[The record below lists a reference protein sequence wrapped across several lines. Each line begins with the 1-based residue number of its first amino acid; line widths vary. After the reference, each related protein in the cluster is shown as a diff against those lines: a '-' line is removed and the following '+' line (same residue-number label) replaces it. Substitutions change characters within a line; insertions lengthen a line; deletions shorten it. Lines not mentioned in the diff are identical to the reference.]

1 MKRSDNDESPNQ
13 NLGRYLRAASFWV
26 LIFLIPL
33 AIYELMGT
41 TRQAEKEL
49 TYTEFSEQLASDNI
63 SSVTIIEGKRVEG
76 VLKTPLQ
83 ERGQSASNF
92 TTLLP
97 TEATEELL
105 TRFEQAGVDVEA
117 RESGPDWVS
126 YLGALL
132 PWLLIIGLWIFLFR
146 QMQSGGSRA
155 FSFGKSKAKLLTGDT
170 PKVTFAD
177 VAGADEAKADLVEI
191 IDFLKDPAKF
201 RRLGGRLPK
210 GALLVGPPGTGKTLL
225 ARAVAGEAGRPFF
238 SMSGSDFVEMFVGVG
253 ASVTG
258 DTPVLVRDEAG
269 TRLVPIAA
277 VVDPH
282 YQDGEADRVVPV
294 FGVEALGYESGSSG
308 FRGGLDV
315 FGGSAWQPV
324 RGVYR
329 HRVDEVYEIDYLG
342 GTVRTTGDHSVFV
355 RGHGGIRAKQ
365 ARELEPGDVLVNLP
379 FHVRGGF
386 DPSEGTKHETRAHPF
401 GGDVPTA
408 LPIEE
413 VDENLVAAHA
423 FAIGSSDRHSQA
435 ELADMI
441 GVSQATIGNWQSGK
455 HMPRGLSN
463 RYDGT
468 DVPGDV
474 PVGPSLLRLMGL
486 YTAGGRANGN
496 LELCFGTHEAELIAE
511 AVGLVEELFGREP
524 KRVDTDDN
532 ATRLVV
538 HSAPLGRFFARHC
551 GNGSRDKH
559 VPELLW
565 DAPRELFH
573 AYLEGYGRGD
583 GWTSRD
589 GRLLASSVSQRLIRE
604 LAWLC
609 AMHGIPTGIRH
620 QRLAAGRVIK
630 RRPLP
635 ETESWT
641 LIVGKSAN
649 PFLANADRP
658 KHAQAGKRPVV
669 LRVERVP
676 HAGYV
681 YDLCGCGNEA
691 FFGGE
696 KPVLLHNSRVRD
708 LFEQGKAHAPCIIF
722 IDEIDAVGRHR
733 GAGLGGGHD
742 EREQTLNQLLVEM
755 DGFESNEGV
764 ILLAATNRPDVLDP
778 ALLRPGRFDRQIVV
792 GSPDINGREGILRVH
807 TKEIP
812 LAEDVDLRVL
822 AKGTPGLSG
831 ADLENIVNE
840 AALLAAR
847 KDKDRVYMVDLEE
860 AKDKIML
867 GAERRSLV
875 ISDEERKVTAFHE
888 AGHAVIAL
896 RAPGLDP
903 VHKVTIVPRGR
914 ALGITA
920 SLPEEDRH
928 NYTKDWLEG
937 QLMMLFGGRVAEE
950 MVFGRGKITTGAGND
965 IERATNIARR
975 MVTQFGMSD
984 AIGPIA
990 VGEADHEVFLG
1001 RELSQRREVSD
1012 RTAQTVDSEIKRI
1025 LDEAYE
1031 GAHRVLTENREL
1043 LDRIANLLLE
1053 RETLDADEI
1062 KLLDAGE
1069 ELPPLEPAHESE
1081 PAPEPEK
1088 EAAGERGRA
1097 KGESPLEGTG
1107 GEPSPV
1113 PA

>member
-1 MKRSDNDESPNQ
+1 MKRSDDDKGANQ

-41 TRQAEKEL
+41 TREVEKEL
-49 TYTEFSEQLASDNI
+49 TYTEFSQQLASDNI
-63 SSVTIIEGKRVEG
+63 SSVTIIEGRRIEG

-83 ERGQSASNF
+83 ERGQSASSF
-92 TTLLP
+92 KTLLP

-117 RESGPDWVS
+117 QESGPDWVS

-253 ASVTG
+253 AS
-258 DTPVLVRDEAG
+258 
-269 TRLVPIAA
+269 
-277 VVDPH
+277 
-282 YQDGEADRVVPV
+282 
-294 FGVEALGYESGSSG
+294 
-308 FRGGLDV
+308 
-315 FGGSAWQPV
+315 
-324 RGVYR
+324 
-329 HRVDEVYEIDYLG
+329 
-342 GTVRTTGDHSVFV
+342 
-355 RGHGGIRAKQ
+355 
-365 ARELEPGDVLVNLP
+365 
-379 FHVRGGF
+379 
-386 DPSEGTKHETRAHPF
+386 
-401 GGDVPTA
+401 
-408 LPIEE
+408 
-413 VDENLVAAHA
+413 
-423 FAIGSSDRHSQA
+423 
-435 ELADMI
+435 
-441 GVSQATIGNWQSGK
+441 
-455 HMPRGLSN
+455 
-463 RYDGT
+463 
-468 DVPGDV
+468 
-474 PVGPSLLRLMGL
+474 
-486 YTAGGRANGN
+486 
-496 LELCFGTHEAELIAE
+496 
-511 AVGLVEELFGREP
+511 
-524 KRVDTDDN
+524 
-532 ATRLVV
+532 
-538 HSAPLGRFFARHC
+538 
-551 GNGSRDKH
+551 
-559 VPELLW
+559 
-565 DAPRELFH
+565 
-573 AYLEGYGRGD
+573 
-583 GWTSRD
+583 
-589 GRLLASSVSQRLIRE
+589 
-604 LAWLC
+604 
-609 AMHGIPTGIRH
+609 
-620 QRLAAGRVIK
+620 
-630 RRPLP
+630 
-635 ETESWT
+635 
-641 LIVGKSAN
+641 
-649 PFLANADRP
+649 
-658 KHAQAGKRPVV
+658 
-669 LRVERVP
+669 
-676 HAGYV
+676 
-681 YDLCGCGNEA
+681 
-691 FFGGE
+691 
-696 KPVLLHNSRVRD
+696 RVRD

-812 LAEDVDLRVL
+812 LAEGVDLRVL

-847 KDKDRVYMVDLEE
+847 KDKDRVYMVDFEE

-875 ISDEERKVTAFHE
+875 ISEEERKVTAFHE

-903 VHKVTIVPRGR
+903 LHKVTIVPRGR

-1025 LDEAYE
+1025 LDQAYE
-1031 GAHRVLTENREL
+1031 GAARVLTANREL
-1043 LDRIANLLLE
+1043 LDQIAGLLLE

-1062 KLLDAGE
+1062 KLLDAGKD
-1069 ELPPLEPAHESE
+1069 LPPLESIPGAEAQSG
-1081 PAPEPEK
+1081 ARKGNAVAREK
-1088 EAAGERGRA
+1088 SA
-1097 KGESPLEGTG
+1097 GESPLEGTG